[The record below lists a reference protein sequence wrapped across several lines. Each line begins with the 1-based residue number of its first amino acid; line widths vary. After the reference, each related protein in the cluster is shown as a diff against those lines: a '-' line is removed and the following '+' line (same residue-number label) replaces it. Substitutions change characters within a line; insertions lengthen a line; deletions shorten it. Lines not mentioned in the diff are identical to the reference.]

1 MSRHLRVVAGGS
13 VPGRGGCH
21 GDETRAFRG
30 TDRRSGAPAAT
41 PEPAAVGLLRPD
53 GGPAPPDELIV
64 THADDVVVEV
74 EVVHRRVLTPRGGG
88 VFIVDD

>member
-1 MSRHLRVVAGGS
+1 MSRHLRVVARGS
-13 VPGRGGCH
+13 GPGRGRRH
-21 GDETRAFRG
+21 GDEMSALLG
-30 TDRRSGAPAAT
+30 TDRRGGAPAAT

-53 GGPAPPDELIV
+53 GGPPDELIV

-74 EVVHRRVLTPRGGG
+74 EVVHRSVLTARGGG